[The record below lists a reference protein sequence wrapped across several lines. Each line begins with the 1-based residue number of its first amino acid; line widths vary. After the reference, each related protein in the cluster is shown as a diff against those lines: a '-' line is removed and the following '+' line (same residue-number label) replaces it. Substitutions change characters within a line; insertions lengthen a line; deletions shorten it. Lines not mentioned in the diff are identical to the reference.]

1 MRLVGKIGSA
11 LLAGRFSDFLLTQD
25 IESRVD
31 AEGDDFAIWVRD
43 EQQTNQAR
51 QLFADFQ
58 SSPDD
63 SQYTEASET
72 ARQLRRDEEQRVR
85 AIEKKTVEVRKQWAT
100 PNLSQCRITMGLM
113 VTAAAISFFSSFGR
127 NDQIFELFSLAGGPI
142 HSILSGQI
150 WRLVTPIFLHMGV
163 LHLLFNL
170 YWTYQFGLLI
180 ESYVGTGKMFALV
193 CVIAII
199 SNLAQ
204 YYVSGASFGGL
215 SGVNYGFFGFLWI
228 KSRFD
233 PSSRLQIPETL
244 IIFFLIWLVLCAFNL
259 FGPVANT
266 AHFTGL
272 LVGIAA
278 AGLPIVVRRFSI
290 R

>member
-11 LLAGRFSDFLLTQD
+11 LLAGRFSDFLLTQN

-31 AEGDDFAIWVRD
+31 AEGGDFAIWVRD

-51 QLFADFQ
+51 ALFANFQ
-58 SSPDD
+58 LSPDD

-85 AIEKKTVEVRKQWAT
+85 AIEKKTVNVKKQWAT
-100 PNLSQCRITMGLM
+100 PTLSQCRITMGIM
-113 VTAAAISFFSSFGR
+113 VIAAAISFFSRFGQ
-127 NDQIFELFSLAGGPI
+127 DHQLFELFSLAGGPI
-142 HSILSGQI
+142 GSIRSGQL
-150 WRLVTPIFLHMGV
+150 WRLITPIFLHMGV

-180 ESYVGTGKMFALV
+180 ESYVGTGKMLCLV
-193 CVIAII
+193 CMIAII
-199 SNLAQ
+199 SNLGQ

-215 SGVNYGFFGFLWI
+215 SGVNYGFFGYLWI

-233 PSSRLQIPETL
+233 PSSRLQIPESL
-244 IIFFLIWLVLCAFNL
+244 VIFFLIWLVLCAFNL

-278 AGLPIVVRRFSI
+278 AGLPLVARRLNI

>member
-11 LLAGRFSDFLLTQD
+11 ILAGRFSDFLLTQN

-43 EQQTNQAR
+43 EQQTHQAR
-51 QLFADFQ
+51 DLFADFKTT
-58 SSPDD
+58 PDD
-63 SQYTEASET
+63 LQYLEASES
-72 ARQLRRDEEQRVR
+72 AHKLRRNKEKR
-85 AIEKKTVEVRKQWAT
+85 AREIKKKTVDVKKSWAT
-100 PNLSQCRITMGLM
+100 PTLRRCRITMSLM
-113 VTAAAISFFSSFGR
+113 VTAGVISLLSRFGR
-127 NDQIFELFSLAGGPI
+127 DEQIFEFFSLAGGPVS
-142 HSILSGQI
+142 SIRSGQI
-150 WRLVTPIFLHMGV
+150 WRLVTPIFLHMGL
-163 LHLLFNL
+163 LHLAFNL

-180 ESYVGTGKMFALV
+180 ESYVGTAKMMGLV
-193 CVIAII
+193 CMVAIF

-215 SGVNYGFFGFLWI
+215 SGLNYGFFGYLWI

-233 PSSRLQIPETL
+233 PASRLQIPESL
-244 IIFFLIWLVLCAFNL
+244 VIFFLIWLVLCAFNL

-278 AGLPIVVRRFSI
+278 AGIPLVVRR
-290 R
+290 